1 MIKMSDTVC
10 QAINLSKKYKGNI
23 ALENVN
29 INIKKGEIYGLIG
42 ENGAGKTTLIKIIAQ
57 LIKPTE
63 GEVQLFGATDEKKL
77 CQVQNNIGYTI
88 ENPALYMDMTAKQNL
103 EVVRMQK
110 GIPGTSDIDRVLQ
123 LVNLNNVGK
132 KKVREFS
139 LGMKQRLALA
149 MALLNE
155 PELLVLDEP
164 LNGLDPTGILEL
176 RQLLKKLNIEK
187 GITIVISSHIL
198 SELHKLATYY
208 GIMHKGKIIEEISSN
223 ELDDRCQKHIFLNV
237 SETKGAATVLE
248 KELGINNYTVFNE
261 NIIKVYGH
269 FNQCGQINKVLMLNN
284 ILVEEIT
291 IKGDSLESYFTKAIG
306 GDFYV

>member
-1 MIKMSDTVC
+1 MSDTVC
-10 QAINLSKKYKGNI
+10 QVINLSKKYKGNI

-63 GEVQLFGATDEKKL
+63 GEIQLFGATDEKQL
-77 CQVQNNIGYTI
+77 CEVQNNIGYTI

-110 GIPGTSDIDRVLQ
+110 GIPGTSDIERVLQ
-123 LVNLNNVGK
+123 LVNLNNAEK

-187 GITIVISSHIL
+187 DITIVISSHIL

-208 GIMHKGKIIEEISSN
+208 GIMHNGKIIEEISSN
-223 ELDDRCQKHIFLNV
+223 ELNDRCKKHIFLNV
-237 SETKGAATVLE
+237 SETKVAAIVLE

-269 FNQCGQINKVLMLNN
+269 FNQCAQINKVLMLNN

-291 IKGDSLESYFTKAIG
+291 IKGDSLESYFTKVIG

>member
-10 QAINLSKKYKGNI
+10 QVINLSKKYKGNI

-63 GEVQLFGATDEKKL
+63 GEIQLFGATDEKQL
-77 CQVQNNIGYTI
+77 CEVQNNIGYTI

-110 GIPGTSDIDRVLQ
+110 GIPGTSDIERVLQ
-123 LVNLNNVGK
+123 LVNLNNAGK

-187 GITIVISSHIL
+187 DITIVISSHIL

-208 GIMHKGKIIEEISSN
+208 GIMHNGKIIEEISSN
-223 ELDDRCQKHIFLNV
+223 ELNDRCKKHIFLNV
-237 SETKGAATVLE
+237 SETKVAAIVLE

-269 FNQCGQINKVLMLNN
+269 FNQCAQINKVLMLNN

-291 IKGDSLESYFTKAIG
+291 IKGDSLESYFTKVIG

>member
-1 MIKMSDTVC
+1 MSDTVC
-10 QAINLSKKYKGNI
+10 QVINLSKKYKGNI

-77 CQVQNNIGYTI
+77 CEVQNNIGYTI

-110 GIPGTSDIDRVLQ
+110 GIPGTSDIERVLQ
-123 LVNLNNVGK
+123 LVNLNNAGK

-176 RQLLKKLNIEK
+176 RQLLKKLNTEK

-198 SELHKLATYY
+198 GELHKLATYY

-223 ELDDRCQKHIFLNV
+223 ELDNRCKKHIFLNV
-237 SETKGAATVLE
+237 SETKEASIVLE

-269 FNQCGQINKVLMLNN
+269 FNQCAQINKLLMLNN

-291 IKGDSLESYFTKAIG
+291 IKGDSLESYFTKVIG